1 MYRGD
6 APGTF
11 EAIPIRKPP
20 HPQTRSRHVRLTI
33 GFYPEEMEAIRKAT
47 DNPSAFIREAAVAKA
62 KRAK

>member
-1 MYRGD
+1 MGR
-6 APGTF
+6 P
-11 EAIPIRKPP
+11 EISKRKPGRP
-20 HPQTRSRHVRLTI
+20 PTEKGPRHVRLTI